1 MLTPVGVYLFQM
13 QGLTCRPVL
22 KGQQYTNAAVGMWK
36 LLGGTLDGAV
46 VDAID
51 DVMGRHAV
59 NGAADRLGRTQHLL
73 HHTREVPA
81 TSNTVL
87 FQSIQLL
94 RSVTDRSV
102 FASYGSGLKLY
113 YGSSC
118 NLLSLPFLNC

>member
-1 MLTPVGVYLFQM
+1 M

-22 KGQQYTNAAVGMWK
+22 KGQQFTNAAVGMWK

-73 HHTREVPA
+73 HHTCSGKTESIMEKEAELDTRQLYSFA
-81 TSNTVL
+81 TTTTRR
-87 FQSIQLL
+87 I
-94 RSVTDRSV
+94 R
-102 FASYGSGLKLY
+102 ASGTRQYLKH
-113 YGSSC
+113 
-118 NLLSLPFLNC
+118 F